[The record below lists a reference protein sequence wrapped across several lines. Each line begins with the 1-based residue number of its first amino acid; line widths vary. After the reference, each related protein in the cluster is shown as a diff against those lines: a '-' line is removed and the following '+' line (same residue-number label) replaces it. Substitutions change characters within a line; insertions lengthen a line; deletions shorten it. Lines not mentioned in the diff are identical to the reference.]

1 MNKYFL
7 IILCLL
13 LSLSV
18 SGQSSPDF
26 YYTGAYR
33 QVDFN
38 RDAFFTEDF
47 HDYYF
52 GMTDCNWLRNS
63 GIIVNG
69 ECNIYQFDRHR
80 YGDLYPDS
88 VGFVREIILVKVKDG
103 FIEESYFI
111 PCDCKELPVTAFFM
125 VSHQRVPFKKRISI
139 KRLKFEKLDKNS
151 TIGVEYFGKM
161 RSLMF
166 PSFSYHY
173 PKSLDPKSD
182 DFPWSP
188 QD

>member
-38 RDAFFTEDF
+38 RDAFFTEEFDTL
-47 HDYYF
+47 YY
-52 GMTDCNWLRNS
+52 GMVDCNCLMDRNF
-63 GIIVNG
+63 IVKG

-111 PCDCKELPVTAFFM
+111 PCDWKEPPMTEVM
-125 VSHQRVPFKKRISI
+125 QVSHERVPFKKRISI
-139 KRLKFEKLDKNS
+139 KRLKFEKLDKS
-151 TIGVEYFGKM
+151 YPIDGGRFGKM
-161 RSLMF
+161 RYLMF
-166 PSFSYHY
+166 PDFSYYY

-182 DFPWSP
+182 DLPWSP
-188 QD
+188 QE

>member
-1 MNKYFL
+1 M
-7 IILCLL
+7 
-13 LSLSV
+13 
-18 SGQSSPDF
+18 
-26 YYTGAYR
+26 
-33 QVDFN
+33 DFN
-38 RDAFFTEDF
+38 RDAFFTEEFDTL
-47 HDYYF
+47 YY
-52 GMTDCNWLRNS
+52 GMVDCNCLMDRNF
-63 GIIVNG
+63 IVKG
-69 ECNIYQFDRHR
+69 EYNIYQFDRHR

-111 PCDCKELPVTAFFM
+111 PCDWKEPPMTVVM
-125 VSHQRVPFKKRISI
+125 QVSHQRVPFKKRISI

>member
-80 YGDLYPDS
+80 YGRLYLDS

-103 FIEESYFI
+103 FIEESYLI

-139 KRLKFEKLDKNS
+139 KRLKFEKLDKS
-151 TIGVEYFGKM
+151 HPIDGGWFGKM
-161 RSLMF
+161 RYLMF
-166 PSFSYHY
+166 PDFSYYY